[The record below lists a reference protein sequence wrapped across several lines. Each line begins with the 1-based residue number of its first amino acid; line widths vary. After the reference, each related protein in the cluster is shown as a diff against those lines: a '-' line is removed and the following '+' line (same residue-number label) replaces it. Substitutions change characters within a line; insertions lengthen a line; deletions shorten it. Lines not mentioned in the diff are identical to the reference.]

1 MPQHLRHGA
10 EPDVCNNNLDSSC
23 RLCLRELPDHYRAPE
38 EDSWGLNRHCRTPAE
53 VDLHEAAR
61 AIYSMTMGLGLFT
74 HVLGKDA
81 MTAKKTWMTS
91 VERVLLLD
99 RKRKNEKQ

>member
-1 MPQHLRHGA
+1 MQQHIRPGA
-10 EPDVCNNNLDSSC
+10 VADVCNNNLDRSC
-23 RLCLRELPDHYRAPE
+23 RLCLRGLSDHHQAPE
-38 EDSWGLNRHCRTPAE
+38 EDLQGLNQHCRNPAE

-81 MTAKKTWMTS
+81 MIAKKTWMTS